1 MNKDAAKLLT
11 VFLFCLA
18 VSFCKADELAQIIS
32 RQKQEKVTITI
43 LVIDAESGKILYSK
57 DADKLMTPAS
67 NMKIITSSA
76 AIHYLGLDYK
86 FKTKVGISDA
96 NLIVIGGG
104 DPLLGE
110 MKVDG
115 ANSHCPMEMFSQIAD
130 ILKHKK
136 INNIKDIIV
145 DVSFFDQVIMHPA
158 WPKDDFN
165 ETYSPEINA
174 LNFCENCI
182 GIFIRRNDNNI
193 SLSVEPENS
202 LTTLI
207 NQVQIIETGDNDV
220 KAVRT
225 EIPNKLIIEGK
236 ICKPADFIM
245 TTIQNPAAL
254 FADVL
259 KNHLSKEGISVNGKI
274 IIKETPDK
282 IPNVKMVKVFKTP
295 FKSALHRCNKYSIN
309 LTAECFVKTI
319 SAENAV
325 DRSGGNWPH
334 GLMLVSE
341 YLRSINIDKTQ
352 YILEDGSGL
361 SRKNKLSAAALV
373 AVLRTMYKSRNR
385 NAFFDSLS
393 TSGVDGTIA
402 KRFVQPPYKN
412 NIIGKT
418 GYLTGIISLCGLC
431 KEEQG
436 DIIFCILTEN
446 ANEFTYQYIDELTE
460 AIYDRKF

>member
-1 MNKDAAKLLT
+1 MNKNAAKVLT
-11 VFLFCLA
+11 VFLLCLA
-18 VSFCKADELAQIIS
+18 VSFCKADELAKIIS
-32 RQKQEKVTITI
+32 RQKQENVTITI
-43 LVIDAESGKILYSK
+43 LAIDADSGKVLYNK
-57 DADKLMTPAS
+57 DAEKLMTPAS
-67 NMKIITSSA
+67 NMKIVTSSA

-86 FKTKVGISDA
+86 FKTKVGLSDA

-115 ANSHCPMEMFSQIAD
+115 VNSHCPIEIFSQIAD
-130 ILKHKK
+130 ILKRKK
-136 INNIKDIIV
+136 IANIRDIIV

-158 WPKDDFN
+158 WPQDDFS
-165 ETYSPEINA
+165 ETYSPQISA

-182 GIFIRRNDNNI
+182 GVFIRHKDNKVF
-193 SLSVEPENS
+193 LSVEPENS
-202 LTTLI
+202 LITLV

-220 KAVRT
+220 RAVRT

-236 ICKPADFIM
+236 ICKPVDFMM
-245 TTIQNPAAL
+245 TTVQNPAAL
-254 FADVL
+254 FADL
-259 KNHLSKEGISVNGKI
+259 IKNHLSKEGIAVSGKI
-274 IIKETPDK
+274 IIKQTPDE
-282 IPNVKMVKVFKTP
+282 IPNVKNIKVFKTP

-319 SAENAV
+319 SAENTAS
-325 DRSGGNWPH
+325 RSGGNWPH

-361 SRKNKLSAAALV
+361 SRKNKLSATALV
-373 AVLRTMYKSRNR
+373 TVLRTMYKSRNK

-393 TSGVDGTIA
+393 VSGVDGTIA

-418 GYLTGIISLCGLC
+418 GYLTGVISLCGLC